1 MNLSRLS
8 LKGKKNATVEKNAT
22 STSDYFS
29 MDNFYYK
36 QISELTGAGGW
47 SVDFKNKKS
56 FFDEQARNILNVP
69 KDYKPTLNTGFNF
82 YAEEHMD
89 KATALFFDCAQGK
102 SFSTHI
108 KMRTY
113 DGEIFWAKASGRPL
127 RDNDKEIIGI
137 RGVFQNIHEEKL
149 REEQLEQSFRL
160 IQGHNSRLYDFAH
173 IISHNLRSQVG
184 NLQMSAALFDSSN
197 LSADQNE
204 LLQNFTKI
212 GKSLDVTLRH
222 LNKIVSVHSVASKTR
237 DKVVIQDVYN
247 RVVAGLSQTIRENKV
262 VMYTDFSE
270 VEEIPYIEAYLES
283 ILQNLITNA
292 IRYKHPDRDPEISL
306 YTYEENG
313 KVHLLVKDN
322 GLGIDLKKH
331 GEELFK
337 IYKTFHG
344 NDDALGLGL
353 FLTRNEVEA
362 MGGEINVESKVG
374 KGSKFIVTLD

>member
-8 LKGKKNATVEKNAT
+8 LKGKKNATVEKNAA

-102 SFSTHI
+102 SFSTHV

-247 RVVAGLSQTIRENKV
+247 RVVAGLLQTIRENKV

>member
-8 LKGKKNATVEKNAT
+8 LKGKKNAAVEKNAT

-29 MDNFYYK
+29 MDNFYYR

-102 SFSTHI
+102 SFSTHV

-127 RDNDKEIIGI
+127 RDNDREIIGI

-184 NLQMSAALFDSSN
+184 NLQMSAALFDTSN

-212 GKSLDVTLRH
+212 GKSLDITLKH

-237 DKVVIQDVYN
+237 DSVVIDEVYK

-322 GLGIDLKKH
+322 GLGIDLEKH

-374 KGSKFIVTLD
+374 KGSKFIVTL

>member
-8 LKGKKNATVEKNAT
+8 LKGKKNAAVENNTA

-29 MDNFYYK
+29 MDNFYYR

-102 SFSTHI
+102 SFSTHV

-127 RDNDKEIIGI
+127 RDNDREIIGI

-184 NLQMSAALFDSSN
+184 NLQMSAALFDTSN

-212 GKSLDVTLRH
+212 GKSLDITLKH

-237 DKVVIQDVYN
+237 DSVVIDEVYK

-322 GLGIDLKKH
+322 GLGIDLEKH

-374 KGSKFIVTLD
+374 KGSKFIVTL

>member
-8 LKGKKNATVEKNAT
+8 LKGKKNAAVENNTA

-29 MDNFYYK
+29 MDNFYYR

-102 SFSTHI
+102 SFSTHV

-127 RDNDKEIIGI
+127 RDNDREIIGI

-184 NLQMSAALFDSSN
+184 NLQMSAALFDTSN

-212 GKSLDVTLRH
+212 GKSLDITLKH

-237 DKVVIQDVYN
+237 DSVVIDEVYK

-292 IRYKHPDRDPEISL
+292 IRYKHPERDPEISL

-322 GLGIDLKKH
+322 GLGIDLEKH

-374 KGSKFIVTLD
+374 KGSKFIVTL

>member
-8 LKGKKNATVEKNAT
+8 LKGKKNAAVEKNTA

-29 MDNFYYK
+29 MDNFYYR

-102 SFSTHI
+102 SFSTHV

-127 RDNDKEIIGI
+127 RDNDREIIGI

-184 NLQMSAALFDSSN
+184 NLQMSAALFETSN

-212 GKSLDVTLRH
+212 GKSLDITLKH

-237 DKVVIQDVYN
+237 DSVVIDEVYK

-292 IRYKHPDRDPEISL
+292 IRYKHPERDPEISL

-322 GLGIDLKKH
+322 GLGIDLEKH
-331 GEELFK
+331 GGELFK

-374 KGSKFIVTLD
+374 KGSKFIVTL

>member
-8 LKGKKNATVEKNAT
+8 LKGKKNATAVKNTT

-102 SFSTHI
+102 SFSTHV

>member
-8 LKGKKNATVEKNAT
+8 LKGKKNAAVEKNTA

-29 MDNFYYK
+29 MDNFYYR

-102 SFSTHI
+102 SFSTHV

-127 RDNDKEIIGI
+127 RDNDREIIGI

-184 NLQMSAALFDSSN
+184 NLQMSAALFETSN

-212 GKSLDVTLRH
+212 GKSLDITLKH

-237 DKVVIQDVYN
+237 DSVVIDEVYK

-292 IRYKHPDRDPEISL
+292 IRYKHPERDPEISL

-322 GLGIDLKKH
+322 GLGIDLEKH

-374 KGSKFIVTLD
+374 KGSKFIVTL

>member
-8 LKGKKNATVEKNAT
+8 LKGKKNATVEKNAA

-102 SFSTHI
+102 SFSTHV

-247 RVVAGLSQTIRENKV
+247 RVVAGLTQTIRENKV

>member
-8 LKGKKNATVEKNAT
+8 LKGKKNAAVEKNTA

-29 MDNFYYK
+29 MDNFYYR

-102 SFSTHI
+102 SFSTHV

-127 RDNDKEIIGI
+127 RDNDREIIGI

-184 NLQMSAALFDSSN
+184 NLQMSAALFDTSN

-212 GKSLDVTLRH
+212 GKSLDITLKH

-237 DKVVIQDVYN
+237 DSVVIDEVYK

-292 IRYKHPDRDPEISL
+292 IRYKHPERDPEISL

-322 GLGIDLKKH
+322 GLGIDLEKH

-374 KGSKFIVTLD
+374 KGSKFIVTL

>member
-8 LKGKKNATVEKNAT
+8 LKGKKNATVEKNAA

-56 FFDEQARNILNVP
+56 FFDEKARNILNVP

-102 SFSTHI
+102 SFSTHV

>member
-8 LKGKKNATVEKNAT
+8 LKGKKNATVEKNAA

-102 SFSTHI
+102 SFSTHV

-247 RVVAGLSQTIRENKV
+247 RVVAGLLQTIRENKV

-283 ILQNLITNA
+283 
-292 IRYKHPDRDPEISL
+292 
-306 YTYEENG
+306 
-313 KVHLLVKDN
+313 
-322 GLGIDLKKH
+322 
-331 GEELFK
+331 
-337 IYKTFHG
+337 
-344 NDDALGLGL
+344 
-353 FLTRNEVEA
+353 
-362 MGGEINVESKVG
+362 
-374 KGSKFIVTLD
+374 

>member
-8 LKGKKNATVEKNAT
+8 LKGKKNAAVEKNAT

-29 MDNFYYK
+29 MDNFYYR

-102 SFSTHI
+102 SFSTHV

-127 RDNDKEIIGI
+127 RDNDREIIGI

-184 NLQMSAALFDSSN
+184 NLQMSAALFDTSN

-212 GKSLDVTLRH
+212 GKSLDITLKH

-237 DKVVIQDVYN
+237 DSVVIDEVYK

-292 IRYKHPDRDPEISL
+292 IRYKHPERDPEISL

-322 GLGIDLKKH
+322 GLGIDLEKH

-374 KGSKFIVTLD
+374 KGSKFIVTL

>member
-8 LKGKKNATVEKNAT
+8 LKKKSNGAVEKNAT
-22 STSDYFS
+22 SSYDYFS

-47 SVDFKNKKS
+47 SIDFENKKT

-69 KDYKPTLNTGFNF
+69 KDFKPTLSTGFNF

-102 SFSTHI
+102 PFSTHI

-113 DGEIFWAKASGRPL
+113 DGEIFWAKAIGRPL
-127 RDNDKEIIGI
+127 RDNEREIIGI
-137 RGVFQNIHEEKL
+137 RGVFQNIHEEKI

-197 LSADQNE
+197 LSTDQNE
-204 LLQNFTKI
+204 LLDNFTKI

-222 LNKIVSVHSVASKTR
+222 LNKIVSVHNVASTSR
-237 DKVVIQDVYN
+237 DTVVIQDVYN

-262 VMYTDFSE
+262 MMYTDFSE
-270 VEEIPYIEAYLES
+270 IEEISYIEAYLES

-292 IRYKHPDRDPEISL
+292 IRYKHPDRNPEISL
-306 YTYEENG
+306 YTYEEKG
-313 KVHLLVKDN
+313 KVHLMVKDN

-362 MGGEINVESKVG
+362 MGGEIKVESKVD
-374 KGSKFIVTLD
+374 KGSKFIVTLE

>member
-8 LKGKKNATVEKNAT
+8 LKGKKNAAVEKNTTGT
-22 STSDYFS
+22 SNYFS
-29 MDNFYYK
+29 MDNFYYR

-56 FFDEQARNILNVP
+56 FFDDQAKNILNVP
-69 KDYKPTLNTGFNF
+69 QDYKPTLNTGFNF

-102 SFSTHI
+102 SFSTHV

-113 DGEIFWAKASGRPL
+113 NGEIFWAKAMGRPL
-127 RDNDKEIIGI
+127 KDEEGEIIGI

-160 IQGHNSRLYDFAH
+160 IEGHNTRLYDFAH

-184 NLQMSAALFDSSN
+184 NLQMSAALFDTSN
-197 LSADQNE
+197 LSPDQGE
-204 LLQNFTKI
+204 LLENFKKI
-212 GKSLDVTLRH
+212 GDSLDITLKH

-237 DKVVIQDVYN
+237 DNVVIQDVYN
-247 RVVAGLSQTIRENKV
+247 RVVSGMRQTIMEKKV
-262 VMYTDFSE
+262 LLYTDFSE
-270 VEEIPYIEAYLES
+270 IEEIPYIEAYFES

-292 IRYKHPDRDPEISL
+292 IRYKHPDRDPEISI
-306 YTYEENG
+306 YTYEEDG
-313 KVHLLVKDN
+313 KAHLLVKDN
-322 GLGIDLKKH
+322 GLGIDLEKH

-337 IYKTFHG
+337 LYKTFHG

-362 MGGEINVESKVG
+362 MGGVINVESRVG
-374 KGSKFIVTLD
+374 IGSKFIVTLE

>member
-8 LKGKKNATVEKNAT
+8 LKGKKNAAVEKNKA

-29 MDNFYYK
+29 MDNFYYR

-102 SFSTHI
+102 SFSTHV

-127 RDNDKEIIGI
+127 RDNDREIIGI

-149 REEQLEQSFRL
+149 REEQLEQSYRL

-184 NLQMSAALFDSSN
+184 NLQMSAALFDTSN

-212 GKSLDVTLRH
+212 GKSLDVTLKH

-237 DKVVIQDVYN
+237 DSVVIDEVYK

-292 IRYKHPDRDPEISL
+292 IRYKHPERDPEISL

-374 KGSKFIVTLD
+374 KGSKFIVTL

>member
-8 LKGKKNATVEKNAT
+8 LKGKKNATVEKNIT

-29 MDNFYYK
+29 MDNFYYR

-56 FFDEQARNILNVP
+56 FFDDQARNILNVP
-69 KDYKPTLNTGFNF
+69 KDYNPTLNTGFNF

-102 SFSTHI
+102 SFSTHV

-113 DGEIFWAKASGRPL
+113 DGEIFWAKAIGRPL
-127 RDNDKEIIGI
+127 RNNDGEIIGI
-137 RGVFQNIHEEKL
+137 RGVFQNIHEEKF

-184 NLQMSAALFDSSN
+184 NLQMSAALFDTSN

-204 LLQNFTKI
+204 LLENFTKI
-212 GKSLDVTLRH
+212 GKSLDITLKH
-222 LNKIVSVHSVASKTR
+222 LNKIVSVHNVASETR
-237 DKVVIQDVYN
+237 DSVVIEEVYQ

-262 VMYTDFSE
+262 MMYTDFSE

-306 YTYEENG
+306 YTYEEDG

-322 GLGIDLKKH
+322 GLGIDLEKH

-374 KGSKFIVTLD
+374 KGSKFIVTL